1 MFDVNATAIWARVLT
16 FAAMRTLALVAVL
29 ALGCGGKKE
38 ERPAPSEPAS
48 APAPVAGAVQLF
60 VGDEAVGAADAA
72 RVADWPRLE
81 TLLPE
86 NARRLGKWESIAT
99 QGAKTSEITRPFETY
114 RDYVP
119 ALFPGEGGSISFGL
133 FDPVE
138 YGKRG
143 TPAVREDQ
151 ITSLRVTI
159 DADSLRGGNDH
170 GSVEA
175 IDPAKL
181 ELVIQTPAGDKTV
194 TGTQLLGIDRVPMP
208 GGGGDATGWTL
219 DILLGAA
226 GVTDFQ
232 KLRLFDAGG
241 TSLPLEKAELAD
253 AVPFIKLNRQGALR
267 FRLYKK
273 QGQGYQSA
281 GDLRSLVKVEI
292 VE

>member
-1 MFDVNATAIWARVLT
+1 MWVRVLT
-16 FAAMRTLALVAVL
+16 SSSMRRLALIAVL

-38 ERPAPSEPAS
+38 ERPAPAEPATGS
-48 APAPVAGAVQLF
+48 ATAPAPVTNAVQLY
-60 VGDEAVGAADAA
+60 VGDEAVGTADVT

-81 TLLPE
+81 SLLPE
-86 NARRLGKWESIAT
+86 NARRLGKWQAIAT
-99 QGAKTSEITRPFETY
+99 RGAKNAELVKPFETY
-114 RDYVP
+114 RDFVP
-119 ALFPGEGGSISFGL
+119 ALFPGDDGTISFGL

-143 TPAVREDQ
+143 TPALREDK
-151 ITSLRVTI
+151 ITELRVTI

-170 GSVEA
+170 GGGEA

-181 ELVIQTPAGDKTV
+181 ELVILTPAGEKKLSGV
-194 TGTQLLGIDRVPMP
+194 QLLELPREPMP
-208 GGGGDATGWTL
+208 GGGGDAKGWTL
-219 DILLGAA
+219 DQVLGAA
-226 GVTDFQ
+226 GVPSFA

-241 TSLPLEKAELAD
+241 TSLPLEKAELAN

-273 QGQGYQSA
+273 QGDGYQSA
-281 GDLRSLVKVEI
+281 GDLRSLTKIEI